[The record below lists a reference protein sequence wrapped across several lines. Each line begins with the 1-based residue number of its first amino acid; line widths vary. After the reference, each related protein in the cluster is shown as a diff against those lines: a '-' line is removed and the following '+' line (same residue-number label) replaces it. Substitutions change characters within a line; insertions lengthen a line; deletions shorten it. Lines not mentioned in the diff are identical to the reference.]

1 MTLYTNG
8 KMKCIIAIVIIT
20 AYYPNTLSLTVTSA
34 SQSVE
39 VQSGF
44 ASIVVNISPNTV
56 GVTGNWTISDMSGNS
71 KKIVIDDNNY
81 MQLPSSNSFTL
92 MIMDTKTSD
101 IGFYIFKATDGV
113 DVAENT
119 PITFTVTGVPPKVST
134 SMSKETV
141 DIVTSKYGGSVATNP
156 LTIKNIDINDLGVYW
171 CEVENNVGT
180 GESPYITIEFPQGDS
195 VLTQAETTTATSI
208 HGSTSTVTEKG
219 TTSTVTEKVTKST
232 VTEKV
237 TTMTDKGE
245 DMCPCNCDYRA
256 KLDYWATQNVTNYT
270 FEELKII
277 LKPELDKLEKELRV
291 DKQNLSAVIRK
302 LTSAHD
308 KRPSARHLG
317 SFGIQITA
325 SIREFGEVSV
335 GSYPCELSVLNHQ
348 DIQTHIMV
356 ALPIKNIESLSLKLQ
371 KYINTDLSKVRGCSL
386 LPDGRMV
393 FSCRVPRKIRVLK
406 SDGTKSFEMNNIGD
420 TFDVVPIGD
429 DLIAVT
435 SGSSNRI
442 NTFNMKN
449 KKIKKTIKGN
459 SDIDGAVYND
469 GHLIHCSRELGLQ
482 AINLKDEIIT
492 TVTNKK
498 LSTFA
503 YVTTFGEKLFY
514 TNSENNSV
522 TCCDLNGNLLW
533 TFCHPGFLVCPFGL
547 SVDNDGNVFV
557 VGWSSH
563 NVLVISP
570 DGQHFRQRKDGLM
583 NPQAIHYDK
592 STNRLLVS
600 LRTSEAW
607 LFKVN

>member
-1 MTLYTNG
+1 MTIENREINNIEKLLTCLKKKENEITKHQANFDNIKEYESELKTFLS
-8 KMKCIIAIVIIT
+8 MKQIEKDIAVEEKFIQLIT
-20 AYYPNTLSLTVTSA
+20 
-34 SQSVE
+34 
-39 VQSGF
+39 
-44 ASIVVNISPNTV
+44 
-56 GVTGNWTISDMSGNS
+56 
-71 KKIVIDDNNY
+71 K
-81 MQLPSSNSFTL
+81 
-92 MIMDTKTSD
+92 
-101 IGFYIFKATDGV
+101 
-113 DVAENT
+113 
-119 PITFTVTGVPPKVST
+119 
-134 SMSKETV
+134 
-141 DIVTSKYGGSVATNP
+141 
-156 LTIKNIDINDLGVYW
+156 KNICNQIKISCVIN
-171 CEVENNVGT
+171 
-180 GESPYITIEFPQGDS
+180 
-195 VLTQAETTTATSI
+195 
-208 HGSTSTVTEKG
+208 
-219 TTSTVTEKVTKST
+219 KS
-232 VTEKV
+232 
-237 TTMTDKGE
+237 
-245 DMCPCNCDYRA
+245 
-256 KLDYWATQNVTNYT
+256 LQ
-270 FEELKII
+270 
-277 LKPELDKLEKELRV
+277 
-291 DKQNLSAVIRK
+291 
-302 LTSAHD
+302 
-308 KRPSARHLG
+308 
-317 SFGIQITA
+317 QITA

-356 ALPIKNIESLSLKLQ
+356 ALPIRNIDSLSLKLQ
-371 KYINTDLSKVRGCSL
+371 KYINTDLSEVRGCSL
-386 LPDGRMV
+386 LSDGRMV